1 MVYFYCDACGES
13 LKKNQVEKH
22 RYKCRGCCVVSCV
35 DCGHNFRG
43 NEYESHTKCISEE
56 EKYSG
61 KNYKPKPNA
70 NKGEVKQELWTQQV
84 QQAIDKASDPKIQNV
99 LQQLYNYSNIPRK
112 KVKFENFLF
121 NSLHLRNTALVSKV
135 WEAISAE
142 ILAKDCESS
151 ENSSDKNTAMPGG
164 EVNAGTTDQ
173 NGTLHSAKAE
183 DSPTSQADSSRKS
196 KKRKKDKSR
205 RDDQTENCP
214 EDVQPDLSSAAG
226 DSSTKSVA
234 KKKKRKRQE
243 DAVDTQTNTV
253 CENGDKN
260 AAVAEE
266 CGHKDKKSAKKCKHN
281 GDVCESFEGTDA
293 VNAGDDL
300 CKQVKT
306 SDADDSCISKAVHC
320 TKFMWHPVI
329 IDILQQAP
337 NKQLPV
343 KKLRKKVLRKF
354 NVQLGDGKV
363 YTKEKLVAKFTHK
376 LNRCAGLKVHENVVT
391 LLD

>member
-70 NKGEVKQELWTQQV
+70 NKGEIKQELWTQQV
-84 QQAIDKASDPKIQNV
+84 QQAIDKASDPKIQTA

-112 KVKFENFLF
+112 KAKFENFL
-121 NSLHLRNTALVSKV
+121 SSCLHLRNSALVSKV

-142 ILAKDCESS
+142 ILAKGCESS
-151 ENSSDKNTAMPGG
+151 ENSSDKNTAVPDG
-164 EVNAGTTDQ
+164 EVNAATTSQ
-173 NGTLHSAKAE
+173 NGTLHSIKAK
-183 DSPTSQADSSRKS
+183 DSPSFEADSSRKS
-196 KKRKKDKSR
+196 KKRKKDKSH
-205 RDDQTENCP
+205 DGDEAENCR
-214 EDVQPDLSSAAG
+214 EDVQPDLSS
-226 DSSTKSVA
+226 STKSVT
-234 KKKKRKRQE
+234 KKKKRKHQ
-243 DAVDTQTNTV
+243 DDVVDTSVNTV

-266 CGHKDKKSAKKCKHN
+266 CGRKDKKSAKKRKRV
-281 GDVCESFEGTDA
+281 GDVHGSLEGTDA
-293 VNAGDDL
+293 VNA
-300 CKQVKT
+300 
-306 SDADDSCISKAVHC
+306 ADDSCISEVVQH
-320 TKFMWHPVI
+320 TKFKWHPVI

-343 KKLRKKVLRKF
+343 KKLRKKVLREF
-354 NVQLGDGKV
+354 TARPRDGKM
-363 YTKEKLVAKFTHK
+363 YTQEKLVAKFTRK
-376 LNRCAGLKVHENVVT
+376 LNRCAQLKVHENVVT

>member
-70 NKGEVKQELWTQQV
+70 NKGEIKQELWTQQV

-112 KVKFENFLF
+112 KAKFENFLS
-121 NSLHLRNTALVSKV
+121 NCLHLRNSALVSKV

-142 ILAKDCESS
+142 ILAKGCESS
-151 ENSSDKNTAMPGG
+151 ENSSDKNAPVRDS
-164 EVNAGTTDQ
+164 EANAGTTNQ
-173 NGTLHSAKAE
+173 NGTLHSAEAK
-183 DSPTSQADSSRKS
+183 DSPSFEVDSTRKS
-196 KKRKKDKSR
+196 KKRKKDKSQEV
-205 RDDQTENCP
+205 DKVENCP
-214 EDVQPDLSSAAG
+214 EDVQPDLSS
-226 DSSTKSVA
+226 STKSVT
-234 KKKKRKRQE
+234 KKKKRKHQE
-243 DAVDTQTNTV
+243 DVVDTEVTTAA
-253 CENGDKN
+253 ENGDKN

-266 CGHKDKKSAKKCKHN
+266 CGHKDKKSAKKRKRDC
-281 GDVCESFEGTDA
+281 DVRRSFEGTDT
-293 VNAGDDL
+293 VNAGDEL
-300 CKQVKT
+300 CKAVKT
-306 SDADDSCISKAVHC
+306 AAADNSCISEVVQH
-320 TKFMWHPVI
+320 TKFKWHPVI
-329 IDILQQAP
+329 IGILQQAP

-343 KKLRKKVLRKF
+343 KKLRKKVLREF
-354 NVQLGDGKV
+354 TAQLRDGKV
-363 YTKEKLVAKFTHK
+363 YTKEKLVAKFTRK
-376 LNRCAGLKVHENVVT
+376 LNRCAQLKVHENIVT